1 MWSSLRFS
9 SDLEFMV
16 VPSVCPCDSIPVD
29 IIQKQVMEEPD
40 VGRVVNVKAFICFQ
54 IGEKCF
60 PLATKPFCNI
70 IPDPLNPTV
79 MNTPDVRKLLV
90 LQPIGA
96 ERANRPSPDIRTSS
110 TALIRLHPLSYP
122 HILCPMV
129 PPYSAW
135 YSMNYCAVE
144 KELKYSFSPVVV
156 MGLDPHH

>member
-9 SDLEFMV
+9 SDLEFMA
-16 VPSVCPCDSIPVD
+16 VPSVCPCNGIPVD

-54 IGEKCF
+54 VGEKCF
-60 PLATKPFCNI
+60 PLATKPFRNI
-70 IPDPLNPTV
+70 IPDSLNPAV

-90 LQPIGA
+90 LQPVGA

-110 TALIRLHPLSYP
+110 TALVRLHPFSHP
-122 HILCPMV
+122 HILCPMI

-135 YSMNYCAVE
+135 CSMDCYGVE
-144 KELKYSFSPVVV
+144 KELEYSFGPVVV